1 MSLSKCPPSV
11 AEALEATDIM
21 IALEATDTKKSRT
34 NFPSIRDTFICLI
47 RVYKK
52 NRVCTKKTSSLRP
65 ARLRQSG
72 ELAKRQKA
80 EFTNVNEHFCCKRN
94 EKIGVFLQTLITKRK
109 YSSQPCGFSGG
120 SRGKYSA
127 PAAWFRRPAFA
138 FLSALIQH

>member
-1 MSLSKCPPSV
+1 LSLSKCPPSV

-80 EFTNVNEHFCCKRN
+80 EFTGVNEHFCRKRN
-94 EKIGVFLQTLITKRK
+94 PAR
-109 YSSQPCGFSGG
+109 CR
-120 SRGKYSA
+120 RGKNWRFLTNTKYCFQTASENGCRFRKR
-127 PAAWFRRPAFA
+127 AAS
-138 FLSALIQH
+138 L